1 MRGEYACSNAG
12 VESGGKVGDVSEN
25 TNVVRL
31 PLRAWPVVPQR
42 SAGSS
47 RKPGGYEFTDEEL
60 SALCRWF
67 SAMKYAFPGTE
78 GVMMVSH
85 RHGYSAVG
93 LYHPARGVPNCLVAK
108 HDVGG
113 AARFFWST
121 EVDPPRPI
129 DELCEIT
136 DAHIRAIQ
144 PPRNEKGWLDP
155 TGWMGVYASRTIATE
170 LQVV

>member
-1 MRGEYACSNAG
+1 MVPAPQQGQIIGGEVDEEFEA
-12 VESGGKVGDVSEN
+12 
-25 TNVVRL
+25 TNVVRF
-31 PLRAWPVVPQR
+31 PLERRPSNSPRLKA
-42 SAGSS
+42 SS
-47 RKPGGYEFTDEEL
+47 RDPGGYEFTEGEL
-60 SALCRWF
+60 AALCRWF

-78 GVMMVSH
+78 GVMVVSH
-85 RHGYSAVG
+85 QHGYSAVG

-108 HDVGG
+108 HESGG
-113 AARFFWST
+113 NARFFWST
-121 EVDPPRPI
+121 EVDPPRAI
-129 DELCEIT
+129 DDLREIT